1 MSPAA
6 ASRTFPSST
15 RVVNTASVLTALPA
29 ADVSATRA
37 WYGVAAD
44 SPGMTTVTVWWTT
57 GTFNESGAV
66 ARPYA
71 VVGPYSTDSPT
82 PAPPA
87 ETVAVSDAWCADH
100 GGDRDG
106 LYDGRRQR
114 AGGSLAAVRAAHPD
128 RCRSRWPTATAHLP
142 RSRCREPSHRVN
154 RRSGAARPR
163 YSCGDWPAARS
174 RRNARGR
181 VRWNR
186 PARSRAGPGR
196 CHPCARS
203 AHPRH
208 RETTRR
214 RPYGTGVPGKVAC
227 ASQKDRAAARQRSAA
242 AQPRRE
248 RFAGATK
255 SAGFEPT
262 RR

>member
-37 WYGVAAD
+37 WYAVAAD

-87 ETVAVSDAWCADH
+87 ETVAVSDAWCADTAEIEMASTT
-100 GGDRDG
+100 GGASV
-106 LYDGRRQR
+106 RRTP
-114 AGGSLAAVRAAHPD
+114 GGCACSA
-128 RCRSRWPTATAHLP
+128 SR
-142 RSRCREPSHRVN
+142 
-154 RRSGAARPR
+154 
-163 YSCGDWPAARS
+163 
-174 RRNARGR
+174 
-181 VRWNR
+181 
-186 PARSRAGPGR
+186 
-196 CHPCARS
+196 
-203 AHPRH
+203 
-208 RETTRR
+208 
-214 RPYGTGVPGKVAC
+214 
-227 ASQKDRAAARQRSAA
+227 
-242 AQPRRE
+242 
-248 RFAGATK
+248 
-255 SAGFEPT
+255 
-262 RR
+262 